1 LVTSGYTADDAEDA
15 ATLIGFG
22 LRPRLRPAKEQG
34 YRDLVTRYRTEPD
47 FRLLVERTGRGL
59 GLRVLGAAADT
70 GLALAAASGSV
81 FETRMED
88 YVRFSKQRGESEKL
102 LHGIIHLAI
111 AALAFPR
118 PDDLANNEYVGRV
131 SAESVDRAVRDACDR
146 LREKAAESDASGDA
160 PTNTPELDKVWAA
173 YARRPEASRT
183 KDGRLALNS
192 TKGMITRA
200 LAFLTDQGLL
210 TLVGAADADGSGAW
224 YRTTQRYQLQ
234 VRELAGTAAFEELLS
249 LDVVPLSSTG
259 RLRTV
264 PPQRVEATGEDGEP
278 RLSGGLF
285 DV

>member
-1 LVTSGYTADDAEDA
+1 MVTSGYSADDAEDA
-15 ATLIGFG
+15 ATIIAFG

-34 YRDLVTRYRTEPD
+34 YQDLVTRYRTEPG
-47 FRLLVERTGRGL
+47 FRLLVERTARGL
-59 GLRVLGAAADT
+59 GLRVLGVAADT
-70 GLALAAASGSV
+70 GLALAAASNSV

-131 SAESVDRAVRDACDR
+131 SAESVDRAVRDTCDR
-146 LREKAAESDASGDA
+146 LREKAAESDAGTDA
-160 PTNTPELDKVWAA
+160 PTDTPELDKVWAA
-173 YARRPEASRT
+173 YARRPEAWLT
-183 KDGRLALNS
+183 KNDRRAPDSTKAMINRALN
-192 TKGMITRA
+192 
-200 LAFLTDQGLL
+200 FLTKQGLL
-210 TLVGAADADGSGAW
+210 TLVGTADADGKSAW

-264 PPQRVEATGEDGEP
+264 PPQRMESAAEDGKP
-278 RLSGGLF
+278 PLSGGLF